1 MGLDA
6 RDVTR
11 KRALEGRSPH
21 RVNANLTVKY
31 RPLGL
36 ELVARATW
44 HSERP
49 YYSGS
54 GLGFANVLG
63 LGAERTII
71 APGYFDLEAQLT
83 YVFRSWLR
91 VFVNGYNLLN
101 SGDQDFN
108 PRPPRGVIGG
118 LQVEL

>member
-1 MGLDA
+1 M
-6 RDVTR
+6 
-11 KRALEGRSPH
+11 
-21 RVNANLTVKY
+21 KY

-36 ELVARATW
+36 EFVTRGTY

-49 YYSGS
+49 YYLGT

-63 LGAERTII
+63 LGEDRVIM

-83 YVFRSWLR
+83 YVFAPWGK

-118 LQVEL
+118 VQLEL